1 MTNFPRVMRKQF
13 LVNTERLE
21 LPKRPIHSNG
31 LQMYEIYLIENKTKQ
46 KLEGLYRSFKL
57 GILKDSP

>member
-1 MTNFPRVMRKQF
+1 